1 MVRQDTVSAEVA
13 QDLFLRYQRQLHLP
27 EWGISQQKKLGQT
40 RVLLVGMGGLG
51 CPVALYLCAAG
62 VGTLG
67 LMDDDLVSLSNLQR
81 QVLYTPEEIG
91 LPKVHAAKQHLS
103 AFNPEVNLHVIEAAL
118 DINNAIDHI
127 ANFDIIVDCS
137 DNLAVR
143 YLINDTCQVLKKP
156 WVYGSVYRFEGQVAC
171 FLPEPGCYRC
181 IYPAPAAADVVP
193 SCTEAGVLGTVPAF
207 IAQLQATEVLRLVG
221 EWGPG
226 LSQHLLLADLK
237 AFDFHKLQRP
247 VDKACRAC
255 GAGAVMDL
263 SHLSE
268 TLALPLMRADEYAAQ
283 PIQALDIRDDKERQA
298 GYLPGLHLAMDA
310 LLALSQENLLQVLN
324 PRVPLLVY
332 CQKGLRSAQAVVYL
346 QSKGFSQ
353 IYSLQGGYERWE
365 SYQARQHRN
374 AASQ

>member
-1 MVRQDTVSAEVA
+1 MLPSSAEVA

-27 EWGISQQKKLGQT
+27 EWGLSQQEKLAKT

-67 LMDDDLVSLSNLQR
+67 LLDDDVVSLSNLQR
-81 QVLYTPEEIG
+81 QVLYTPQDVG
-91 LPKVHAAKQHLS
+91 LPKVKVAQQYLRT
-103 AFNPEVNLHVIEAAL
+103 FNPEVKLHAIEAPLQASNAL
-118 DINNAIDHI
+118 AHL

-143 YLINDTCQVLKKP
+143 YLINDVCQYLKKP

-181 IYPAPAAADVVP
+181 IYPEQPHADVVP
-193 SCTEAGVLGTVPAF
+193 SCTEAGVLGTVPAL
-207 IAQLQATEVLRLVG
+207 IAQMQATEVLRLVG
-221 EWGPG
+221 QWGTG
-226 LSQHLLLADLK
+226 LERQLLLADLK

-247 VDKACRAC
+247 IDKACHAC
-255 GAGAVMDL
+255 SQQAHLDLARYASSTVPLMSVETYATQSIETLDVRTEVERESGFLPGKHLVMD
-263 SHLSE
+263 
-268 TLALPLMRADEYAAQ
+268 T
-283 PIQALDIRDDKERQA
+283 
-298 GYLPGLHLAMDA
+298 

-332 CQKGLRSAQAVVYL
+332 CQKGLRSAQVVAHL
-346 QSKGFSQ
+346 QSKGFAQ
-353 IYSLQGGYERWE
+353 VLSLQGGYERWE
-365 SYQARQHRN
+365 SYQSLQHRN